1 MSKKETA
8 ETTAQTTISEPENGE
23 KLSRYYNT
31 KDVTKRREIRED
43 IVDNKQYVFYTE
55 LTTNAD
61 TDGNKEITLEIGIE
75 KIDGGVIEEKQ
86 SMRLRQDVLE
96 NSNIT
101 TLSEIIT
108 MLQITKQDVK
118 NFINYKK

>member
-8 ETTAQTTISEPENGE
+8 ETTAQTTNNEPENGE
-23 KLSRYYNT
+23 KLSRYYVT

-43 IVDNKQYVFYTE
+43 IVDNKQYVFFTE

-75 KIDGGVIEEKQ
+75 KIDGGVIEQQQ
-86 SMRLRQDVLE
+86 SMILHRDIFGNGNTE
-96 NSNIT
+96 TISD
-101 TLSEIIT
+101 IIT
-108 MLQITKQDVK
+108 MLQITKQQIK
-118 NFINYKK
+118 NFINSKK

>member
-8 ETTAQTTISEPENGE
+8 ETTAQTTISEPENGV

-31 KDVTKRREIRED
+31 KDVTKRQEIRED

-61 TDGNKEITLEIGIE
+61 TDGNKELTLEIGVE
-75 KIDGGVIEEKQ
+75 KIDGGVIEKQ
-86 SMRLRQDVLE
+86 QSIIVKPE
-96 NSNIT
+96 
-101 TLSEIIT
+101 TLNDIIT
-108 MLQITKQDVK
+108 MLQITKQTIK
-118 NFINYKK
+118 NFKNSK